1 MNLNRDTMK
10 KIMGLIAFAIL
21 LYVGLQNTRLVSAAL
36 RYVVGLTAPFLIGGC
51 IAFVLNVPM
60 RFFERNLFTGKKA
73 TQNKRMRQM
82 KRIGSLLLT
91 LVVVIGVIVVVL
103 FMVVPELYNSF
114 AAIGREMTRAITR
127 IPQLLDDAAEML
139 PMTGLCI
146 RYLQR
151 STHGFEDVREEIL
164 PDVRRA

>member
-60 RFFERNLFTGKKA
+60 RFLSA
-73 TQNKRMRQM
+73 TSLQEKR
-82 KRIGSLLLT
+82 
-91 LVVVIGVIVVVL
+91 
-103 FMVVPELYNSF
+103 
-114 AAIGREMTRAITR
+114 
-127 IPQLLDDAAEML
+127 
-139 PMTGLCI
+139 
-146 RYLQR
+146 QR
-151 STHGFEDVREEIL
+151 KIKECVR
-164 PDVRRA
+164 